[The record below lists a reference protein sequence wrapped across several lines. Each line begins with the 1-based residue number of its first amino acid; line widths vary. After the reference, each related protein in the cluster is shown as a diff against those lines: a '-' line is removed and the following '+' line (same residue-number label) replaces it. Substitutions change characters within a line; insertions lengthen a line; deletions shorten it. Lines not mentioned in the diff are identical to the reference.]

1 MIVAGARDAPGR
13 RASRRRG
20 DDARIVA
27 GARDARVDGSL
38 VGGVSGEDGRP
49 VARRTSRVATTRAP
63 PPMSRTAAA
72 AAAAEKR
79 RSEAAEKR
87 RSEANSTGTTEND
100 SATKPEPI
108 LARSES
114 DVRDS
119 GVAPRRVRLG
129 RRARPERRVR
139 RRRRRLFRSRL
150 ASRDCRRRRRRARVR
165 AAPPPS
171 APISCASLEEN
182 LKRREAMRV
191 NRLEAVA
198 AAAAEAARAAAA
210 AVEAAA
216 AAAAK
221 AKAAEAAVEAAKA
234 ARASTSAAAAAIA
247 RAPPSA
253 NRAHVYPIAIP
264 VATVERDRAGVST
277 SGRDVREDQTRRAPA
292 VRDSA
297 DEMGDEKDAAGRV
310 PPRRDDA
317 TIVDGASASD
327 ARIRAGGA
335 RMEGGARARV
345 DTNPRAAEVR
355 DADLAKSSKLSAAA
369 RGFVPGRKRVP

>member
-1 MIVAGARDAPGR
+1 
-13 RASRRRG
+13 
-20 DDARIVA
+20 
-27 GARDARVDGSL
+27 
-38 VGGVSGEDGRP
+38 
-49 VARRTSRVATTRAP
+49 
-63 PPMSRTAAA
+63 
-72 AAAAEKR
+72 
-79 RSEAAEKR
+79 
-87 RSEANSTGTTEND
+87 
-100 SATKPEPI
+100 
-108 LARSES
+108 
-114 DVRDS
+114 
-119 GVAPRRVRLG
+119 
-129 RRARPERRVR
+129 
-139 RRRRRLFRSRL
+139 
-150 ASRDCRRRRRRARVR
+150 
-165 AAPPPS
+165 
-171 APISCASLEEN
+171 
-182 LKRREAMRV
+182 MRV

-198 AAAAEAARAAAA
+198 AAAAEAAARAAAA

-221 AKAAEAAVEAAKA
+221 AREAEAAVEAAKA

-277 SGRDVREDQTRRAPA
+277 SGDDVREDQTRRAPA

-297 DEMGDEKDAAGRV
+297 DEMGDEKDAAGSV

-317 TIVDGASASD
+317 TIVDGASASV

-345 DTNPRAAEVR
+345 DANPRAAEVR